1 MATTWAWRILTLIQA
16 VPSIFCI
23 LILFVIP
30 ESPRWLAYT
39 DQSEHAL
46 EVIGVVHGTT
56 LDSPTVLLQY
66 REIVDTINFEKSEG
80 QSLGFMEVI
89 KSPENRKRLF
99 CAVSVAP
106 LTMLT
111 GSNIIT
117 CVHPSIS

>member
-39 DQSEHAL
+39 DQSKHAL
-46 EVIGVVHGTT
+46 EVISVVHGTMP
-56 LDSPTVLLQY
+56 DSPTVLLQY
-66 REIVDTINFEKSEG
+66 REMDTISFEKSEG

-106 LTMLT
+106 LAMLT

-117 CVHPSIS
+117 CVYPSIS